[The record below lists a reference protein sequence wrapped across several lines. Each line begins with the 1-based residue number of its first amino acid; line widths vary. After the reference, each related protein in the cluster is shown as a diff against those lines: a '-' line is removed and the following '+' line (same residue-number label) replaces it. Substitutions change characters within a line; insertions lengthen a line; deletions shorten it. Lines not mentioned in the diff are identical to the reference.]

1 MAFPGDEC
9 GFKSRRPL
17 RHARLQKRVRPAF
30 DKRLV
35 KATVFRAASIERWKD
50 AKCLHDAGRFQGAIY
65 LCGYA
70 LECEL
75 KYCVCVARGVER
87 IEEEEAK
94 RLGHSLPE
102 LLNAAGMANLLS
114 GNRDLLVAFHAINSR
129 WSTEIRYSGGVSSQR
144 ESERFLR
151 DSRAL
156 WLWLKTESKS

>member
-1 MAFPGDEC
+1 
-9 GFKSRRPL
+9 
-17 RHARLQKRVRPAF
+17 
-30 DKRLV
+30 
-35 KATVFRAASIERWKD
+35 
-50 AKCLHDAGRFQGAIY
+50 
-65 LCGYA
+65 
-70 LECEL
+70 
-75 KYCVCVARGVER
+75 
-87 IEEEEAK
+87 
-94 RLGHSLPE
+94 LGHSLPE

>member
-1 MAFPGDEC
+1 MSQQRMRAP
-9 GFKSRRPL
+9 
-17 RHARLQKRVRPAF
+17 F

-50 AKCLHDAGRFQGAIY
+50 ANCLHDAGRFQGAIY

-75 KYCVCVARGVER
+75 KYCVCVARGLEHM
-87 IEEEEAK
+87 EEGEAK
-94 RLGHSLPE
+94 RLGNELPV
-102 LLNAAGMANLLS
+102 LLNAAGIASPLS
-114 GNRDLLVAFHAINSR
+114 GNRDLLIAFHTINSR
-129 WSTEIRYSGGVSSQR
+129 WSTEIRYSGGVSSEK

-156 WLWLKTESKS
+156 LLWLRTKSKS